1 MCPEETQRVDVSDC
15 WGGGGLPEEPGRQ
28 AGAAAV
34 CGHAPGAVQRAGQRP
49 LLSRAVEPEQAIAPN

>member
-15 WGGGGLPEEPGRQ
+15 WGGGGLPAEPGRQ

-34 CGHAPGAVQRAGQRP
+34 HGHAPGAVQGAGQRP
-49 LLSRAVEPEQAIAPN
+49 RLSAAVEPDPAIATK